1 MRKGL
6 GRLGSNAR
14 KRQSKLGQRFL
25 VIVNADARLIALV
38 NITLSLPC
46 GERKR
51 HNSIN
56 VKFWEVIADNLSK
69 ADWSWGCVARPAAA

>member
-1 MRKGL
+1 L
-6 GRLGSNAR
+6 A
-14 KRQSKLGQRFL
+14 
-25 VIVNADARLIALV
+25 IVNADARLIALV